1 VIDAVIRAVKE
12 ADTFI
17 NAPANFAEVSKIA
30 QQFFRFDMP
39 RGDEV
44 LERALRIA
52 VDTGA
57 YRASIDRKALQAG
70 LDLLLETRQIDKA
83 APVSELVLDR
93 AP

>member
-12 ADTFI
+12 ADAFI
-17 NAPANFAEVSKIA
+17 NAPANFAEASRIA

-39 RGDEV
+39 KGDEV

-52 VDTGA
+52 IDSGT
-57 YRASIDRKALQAG
+57 YRAAIDRKAVQAS
-70 LDLLLETRQIDKA
+70 LDLLLETKQIDKA
-83 APVSELVLDR
+83 APLSELVLDR